1 MMTMF
6 NYNRKDADFNEI
18 IDECLALF
26 NENIEGQSAD
36 YKERNKILNAAIA
49 KYAVSGTRFESM
61 FEEKGVE
68 IFKDP
73 RVTKNAEVRDNYN
86 VVVSEY
92 INSALPSVTSK
103 LYNQFF
109 AEIRQVGW
117 GETAKFEVTSNE
129 LYQVNEVAEGVNRG
143 VLQPIYNN
151 EFTVNCKVTEVAAGI
166 DWYPVAAGVFDW
178 GDFGRR
184 YTMSFQS
191 YIQLKIMKALTAA
204 TNQIGAAYQ
213 AAGVDT
219 TNWTNIVDRVSAA
232 NGGMPVVA
240 LGTLA
245 ALNKVIP
252 STVGL
257 QYGLGSEIV
266 KEGKL
271 DRYLATELIAID
283 QAMVPGTVNTTAQ
296 LLLPTNKIYFIARGA
311 YKPVKVVFEGT
322 SSVVEAIPDEC
333 TDRQYK
339 IRIQEHVG
347 VDAVVGSKFGTIT
360 LA

>member
-1 MMTMF
+1 
-6 NYNRKDADFNEI
+6 
-18 IDECLALF
+18 
-26 NENIEGQSAD
+26 
-36 YKERNKILNAAIA
+36 
-49 KYAVSGTRFESM
+49 
-61 FEEKGVE
+61 
-68 IFKDP
+68 
-73 RVTKNAEVRDNYN
+73 
-86 VVVSEY
+86 
-92 INSALPSVTSK
+92 
-103 LYNQFF
+103 
-109 AEIRQVGW
+109 
-117 GETAKFEVTSNE
+117 
-129 LYQVNEVAEGVNRG
+129 
-143 VLQPIYNN
+143 
-151 EFTVNCKVTEVAAGI
+151 
-166 DWYPVAAGVFDW
+166 
-178 GDFGRR
+178 
-184 YTMSFQS
+184 
-191 YIQLKIMKALTAA
+191 MKALTAA

-213 AAGVDT
+213 AAGIDT
-219 TNWTNIVDRVSAA
+219 TNWTNTVDRVSAA

-245 ALNKVIP
+245 ALNKVMP

-271 DRYLATELIAID
+271 NRYLGTELIAID